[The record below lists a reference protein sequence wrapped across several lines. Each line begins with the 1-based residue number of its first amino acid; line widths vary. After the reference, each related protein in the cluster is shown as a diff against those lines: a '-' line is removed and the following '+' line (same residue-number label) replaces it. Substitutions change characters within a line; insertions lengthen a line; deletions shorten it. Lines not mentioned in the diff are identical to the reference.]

1 MSKIENYV
9 NDLFKDIAKTRKS
22 EELKEELIADL
33 EEKYK
38 DLKENGK
45 SEKDAYNEVIS
56 GIGDIDILLK
66 DLEVPKED
74 MEIRKKTAL
83 VVSICTGLYILSIIS
98 AIVCDELLDLP
109 DAISGISFFLIIGIS
124 TCILIYYFM
133 SIPKYKKIDDTLVEE
148 FKEWKQNK
156 NKNKELKNALDT
168 IVWLLILIIYFMI
181 SFLFDCWY
189 ISWVLF
195 LVGPLI
201 TTIIHLMLG
210 VKE

>member
-109 DAISGISFFLIIGIS
+109 DAISGISFFLIIGI
-124 TCILIYYFM
+124 LVGYYF
-133 SIPKYKKIDDTLVEE
+133 
-148 FKEWKQNK
+148 
-156 NKNKELKNALDT
+156 
-168 IVWLLILIIYFMI
+168 
-181 SFLFDCWY
+181 
-189 ISWVLF
+189 
-195 LVGPLI
+195 
-201 TTIIHLMLG
+201 
-210 VKE
+210 

>member
-66 DLEVPKED
+66 DLEVPKEED
-74 MEIRKKTAL
+74 RKS
-83 VVSICTGLYILSIIS
+83 VV
-98 AIVCDELLDLP
+98 
-109 DAISGISFFLIIGIS
+109 
-124 TCILIYYFM
+124 
-133 SIPKYKKIDDTLVEE
+133 
-148 FKEWKQNK
+148 
-156 NKNKELKNALDT
+156 
-168 IVWLLILIIYFMI
+168 
-181 SFLFDCWY
+181 
-189 ISWVLF
+189 
-195 LVGPLI
+195 
-201 TTIIHLMLG
+201 
-210 VKE
+210 